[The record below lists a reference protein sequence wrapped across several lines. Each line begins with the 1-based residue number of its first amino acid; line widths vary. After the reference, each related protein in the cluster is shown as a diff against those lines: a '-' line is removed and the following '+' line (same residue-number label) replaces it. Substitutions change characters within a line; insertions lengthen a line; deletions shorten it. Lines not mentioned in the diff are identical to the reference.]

1 MGLQRGLGEKI
12 KQIKSQDDIKSHS
25 KTENLQ
31 TLRNTFP
38 ETKSKRMKQLNYK
51 IKPKGKKRKRSRKVH
66 KNKSNG
72 KGWDK
77 KEKGV
82 KDTKKDAGEEKNSS
96 VCILS
101 SISCICTGRGLA
113 F

>member
-82 KDTKKDAGEEKNSS
+82 TRYYLEDGKYEKNPK
-96 VCILS
+96 
-101 SISCICTGRGLA
+101 
-113 F
+113 FHKMFP